1 MVEIMLTLEEAIK
14 QYEQFLNVCES
25 HNPTE
30 ESQEVIEQLS
40 AELRELQESK
50 KSDGCDGCVKE
61 FDKRYLLVIKQLAA
75 WLKELKERRKEP
87 KIIRCGECEHS
98 IDWGCELYCTKWVC
112 YTSHNGY
119 CHRGAERRIN
129 DLQHKTEQ
137 D

>member
-1 MVEIMLTLEEAIK
+1 MLTLEEAIK
-14 QYEQFLNVCES
+14 QYEQFVNVCEN

-30 ESQEVIEQLS
+30 ESQEVIEQLA

-50 KSDGCDGCVKE
+50 KADSREGYVKE

-98 IDWGCELYCTKWVC
+98 RDWGCELYCTKWVR

-119 CHRGAERRIN
+119 CHRGAERRID